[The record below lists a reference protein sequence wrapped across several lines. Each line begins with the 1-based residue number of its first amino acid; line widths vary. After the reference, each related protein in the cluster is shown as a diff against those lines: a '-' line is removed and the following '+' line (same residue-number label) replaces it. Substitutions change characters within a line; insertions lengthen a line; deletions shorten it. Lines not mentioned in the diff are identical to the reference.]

1 MRAEIK
7 TQYMVELTE
16 REIEL
21 IHKGLDL
28 LFDKAEAEKKD
39 ERMKEIRKLRN
50 DMAVLIGVHYIG

>member
-28 LFDKAEAEKKD
+28 LFDKAKAEKKD

-50 DMAVLIGVHYIG
+50 DMATLIGVHYIG